1 MAEASPISMEETHE
15 IVAAVA
21 GELSLAIVRQ
31 RAPRAQMLS
40 WIARLRRTADRM
52 QAKVDSVASPS

>member
-1 MAEASPISMEETHE
+1 MAECAPISMEETHE
-15 IVAAVA
+15 LVAGVA

-52 QAKVDSVASPS
+52 EAKVNSAVTPA